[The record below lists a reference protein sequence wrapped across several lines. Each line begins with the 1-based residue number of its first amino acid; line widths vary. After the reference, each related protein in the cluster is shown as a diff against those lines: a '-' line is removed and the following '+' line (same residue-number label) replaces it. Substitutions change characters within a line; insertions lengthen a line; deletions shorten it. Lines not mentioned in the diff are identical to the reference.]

1 MFKKI
6 FIYFVLAILITL
18 LIYTFYKSEIVWEGL
33 KRDYYYKFYIFI
45 LATSIILIFYLF
57 VSEKIKTYLIIS
69 FLSLIFSLYLSEFYF
84 VYLSEKLSINKKIK
98 IYKKSTGKDYDLRSP
113 IQFYKEY
120 NKSNTIIPAVTPNY
134 YFKFS
139 NIKKLN
145 YDLFPFSGISNSK
158 TFVCNENGYYSI
170 FQSDRHG
177 FNNPDKEW
185 DSDEIEYLLIGD
197 SYTQGSCIN
206 RPYDIAS
213 QLRVFSKKSV
223 LNLGYGSTGPL
234 IQYATLR
241 EYINKKIKKIIW
253 IYYEGNDDSDLSY
266 ELNSNFLNKY
276 LMTKIL
282 VKT

>member
-1 MFKKI
+1 VFKKI

-120 NKSNTIIPAVTPNY
+120 NKSNT
-134 YFKFS
+134 
-139 NIKKLN
+139 
-145 YDLFPFSGISNSK
+145 
-158 TFVCNENGYYSI
+158 
-170 FQSDRHG
+170 
-177 FNNPDKEW
+177 
-185 DSDEIEYLLIGD
+185 
-197 SYTQGSCIN
+197 
-206 RPYDIAS
+206 
-213 QLRVFSKKSV
+213 
-223 LNLGYGSTGPL
+223 
-234 IQYATLR
+234 
-241 EYINKKIKKIIW
+241 
-253 IYYEGNDDSDLSY
+253 
-266 ELNSNFLNKY
+266 
-276 LMTKIL
+276 
-282 VKT
+282 